1 MKLRS
6 TTPVLKQK
14 NTAKKITLVT
24 AALLLAVATPLQMM
38 VPNAKADQYDDRI
51 NAIQREI
58 DQYQSKASDLG
69 KQADSYQKEVD
80 RLSNEKAVL
89 QSQIDLKQVEYDQL
103 KTKIADNE
111 QKIVTN
117 QDVLGSTIASIYVD
131 ENVSP
136 LEMLASSASIGD
148 FVDKQSYRTAVRDNL
163 TKTISQIRNLKK
175 ELENQKVKVEQNIA
189 DQQSQRSVLASKETE
204 QQKLV
209 NQFRSN
215 QAAYQGLSATK
226 QSQKEQAQRQQQEAI
241 QAAIRRANAGS
252 GTNYSPAVA
261 GDPNKGGYP
270 AKYANAD
277 YYAYVPDK
285 WGMFSRQCVSYV
297 AWKVEQKNGYMP
309 YWGGRGNANQWPGNA
324 RSGWNTPGNK
334 PIATGSTP
342 REGSAGV
349 ISAGDYGHIVW
360 VEKVNAN
367 GTINISQYNYW
378 NAGGSGWGHYSE
390 MYNVSPSTY
399 DTYIYF

>member
-6 TTPVLKQK
+6 TTPVFKNK
-14 NTAKKITLVT
+14 NTAKKISLVS
-24 AALLLAVATPLQMM
+24 AALLIACSVPLQMSRP
-38 VPNAKADQYDDRI
+38 VEADQYDERI

-58 DQYQSKASDLG
+58 DQYQSKAGELG
-69 KQADSYQKEVD
+69 KQADSYQVEVN
-80 RLSNEKAVL
+80 RLAAEKAAL
-89 QSQIDLKQVEYDQL
+89 QRQIDLKQVEYDQL
-103 KTKIADNE
+103 KAKIADNE

-117 QDVLGSTIASIYVD
+117 QDVLGTTIASMYVD
-131 ENVSP
+131 DNVSP
-136 LEMLASSASIGD
+136 LEMLASSSSIGD

-163 TKTISQIRNLKK
+163 TKTISQIKNLKK
-175 ELENQKVKVEQNIA
+175 ELEAQKVKVEQNIA
-189 DQQSQRSVLASKETE
+189 DQQGQRNVLAQKENE
-204 QQKLV
+204 QQQFV
-209 NQFRSN
+209 AQFRSN
-215 QAAYQGLSATK
+215 QAAYQGLSA
-226 QSQKEQAQRQQQEAI
+226 QRQAQKEQVQRQQQEAI
-241 QAAIRRANAGS
+241 AAAMRRAAASGGGS
-252 GTNYSPAVA
+252 YSPAVA

-270 AKYANAD
+270 SMYANAN
-277 YYAYVPDK
+277 YYSYVADK
-285 WGMFSRQCVSYV
+285 WGMFAKQCVSYV

-349 ISAGDYGHIVW
+349 ISAGEYGHIVW

-367 GTINISQYNYW
+367 GTINISQYNYF

>member
-14 NTAKKITLVT
+14 HTAKKITLV
-24 AALLLAVATPLQMM
+24 AVALLLAIATPIQM
-38 VPNAKADQYDDRI
+38 VREVKADQYDDRI
-51 NAIQREI
+51 NAIQQEI
-58 DQYQSKASDLG
+58 DQYQSRASDLG
-69 KQADSYQKEVD
+69 KQADTYQKEVD
-80 RLSNEKAVL
+80 RLANEKAGL
-89 QSQIDLKQVEYDQL
+89 QKQIDLKQVEHDQL
-103 KTKIADNE
+103 VAKITENE
-111 QKIVTN
+111 QKIVKN

-131 ENVSP
+131 DKVSP
-136 LEMLASSASIGD
+136 LEMLASSKSIGD

-163 TKTISQIRNLKK
+163 TQTIGEIKRLKKQLETQKLDVERNL
-175 ELENQKVKVEQNIA
+175 A
-189 DQQSQRSVLASKETE
+189 DQQAQKNVLASKEAE
-204 QQKLV
+204 QQNFV
-209 NQFRSN
+209 NQYRSN
-215 QAAYQGLSATK
+215 QVAYQSLSANR
-226 QSQKEQAQRQQQEAI
+226 QSQKEQLQRQQQEAI
-241 QAAIRRANAGS
+241 VAAMRRAAASGGGS
-252 GTNYSPAVA
+252 YTPAVA

-270 AKYANAD
+270 AAYANAD
-277 YYAYVPDK
+277 YYAYVADK
-285 WGMFSRQCVSYV
+285 WGMFARQCVSYV

-324 RSGWNTPGNK
+324 RSGWNTPNNQ

-342 REGSAGV
+342 RAGSAGV

-360 VEKVNAN
+360 VEKVNGD